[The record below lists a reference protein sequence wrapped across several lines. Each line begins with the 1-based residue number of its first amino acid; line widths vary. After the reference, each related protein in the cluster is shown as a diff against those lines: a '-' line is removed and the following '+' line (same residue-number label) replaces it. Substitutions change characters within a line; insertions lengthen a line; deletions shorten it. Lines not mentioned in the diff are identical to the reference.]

1 MVIRSC
7 LLLATALLLLS
18 APMAAAQDGE
28 PEVDCQNAQAQ
39 IEMNIC
45 AGRDYEAADEELN
58 AAYKVTMAAA
68 RKMDEQA
75 REMGEHYVGAVD
87 ALKRAQR
94 AWIGYR
100 DGQCELAGFEARG
113 GSMEPMLV
121 SGCLADL
128 TRKRTAELKAVSEF
142 SGN

>member
-1 MVIRSC
+1 MAIRSRF
-7 LLLATALLLLS
+7 LLVAASVLLS
-18 APMAAAQDGE
+18 APLAMAQDGE
-28 PEVDCQNAQAQ
+28 PEVDCENAQAQ

-45 AGRDYEAADEELN
+45 AGRDYQAADVELN
-58 AAYKVTMAAA
+58 AAYKATMAAA
-68 RKMDEQA
+68 RRMDEQA

>member
-1 MVIRSC
+1 MTLFHRI
-7 LLLATALLLLS
+7 LLASGLLVVSAVPATA
-18 APMAAAQDGE
+18 QEGE
-28 PEVDCQNAQAQ
+28 PEIDCGNAMAQ
-39 IEMNIC
+39 VEMNIC
-45 AGRDYEAADEELN
+45 ADRDYQVADAELN
-58 AAYKVTMAAA
+58 AAYKKAVAAA
-68 RKMDEQA
+68 RVMDEEA
-75 REMGEHYVGAVD
+75 KVMGEHYVGAVD

-128 TRKRTAELKAVSEF
+128 TRKRTAELKTVYEP

>member
-1 MVIRSC
+1 MAFPHR
-7 LLLATALLLLS
+7 ALFAVAALFLS
-18 APMAAAQDGE
+18 ASLASAQVGE
-28 PEVDCQNAQAQ
+28 PEVDCDNAMAQ

-45 AGRDYEAADEELN
+45 ANRDYEAADTELN
-58 AAYKVTMAAA
+58 TIYKKAMAAA
-68 RKMDEQA
+68 QNMDVQA
-75 REMGEHYVGAVD
+75 KEMGEHYVGAVD

-94 AWIGYR
+94 SWIGYR

-128 TRKRTAELKAVSEF
+128 TRKRTTELKTVYEQE
-142 SGN
+142 N

>member
-7 LLLATALLLLS
+7 LLLATALVLLS
-18 APMAAAQDGE
+18 ALMAAAQDGE

>member
-7 LLLATALLLLS
+7 LLLAIALLLLS
-18 APMAAAQDGE
+18 APIAAAQDGE

>member
-1 MVIRSC
+1 MRPLRLCSFLVLI
-7 LLLATALLLLS
+7 LS
-18 APMAAAQDGE
+18 FCGFAVAQE
-28 PEVDCQNAQAQ
+28 PEVDCENQMTQ

-45 AGRDYEAADEELN
+45 ASRDFEAADVELN
-58 AAYKVTMAAA
+58 ATYKEAMAAM
-68 RKMDEQA
+68 RDTDK
-75 REMGEHYVGAVD
+75 EMAEIAEHYVGAVE
-87 ALKRAQR
+87 ALKKAQR

-128 TRKRTAELKAVSEF
+128 TRKRTAELKALYQPSE
-142 SGN
+142 N

>member
-1 MVIRSC
+1 M
-7 LLLATALLLLS
+7 ALSHHALFAVAALFLS
-18 APMAAAQDGE
+18 ASFASAQDGE
-28 PEVDCQNAQAQ
+28 PEVDCDNATAQ

-45 AGRDYEAADEELN
+45 AGRDYQAADTELN
-58 AAYKVTMAAA
+58 AVYKKAMAAA
-68 RKMDEQA
+68 HEMDVQA
-75 REMGEHYVGAVD
+75 KEMGEHYVGAVD

-94 AWIGYR
+94 SWIGYR

-128 TRKRTAELKAVSEF
+128 TRKRTAELKTVYEQE
-142 SGN
+142 N

>member
-1 MVIRSC
+1 
-7 LLLATALLLLS
+7 
-18 APMAAAQDGE
+18 MAAAQDGE

>member
-1 MVIRSC
+1 MVRAAR
-7 LLLATALLLLS
+7 LLPAAAVLLLS
-18 APMAAAQDGE
+18 LPSLAQEE
-28 PEVDCQNAQAQ
+28 PEVDCGNAMAQ
-39 IEMNIC
+39 IELNIC
-45 AGRDYEAADEELN
+45 ADRDYQAADAELN
-58 AAYKVTMAAA
+58 AAYGQAMAAA
-68 RKMDEQA
+68 REMDDSV
-75 REMGEHYVGAVD
+75 RDMGEQYVGAAD

-128 TRKRTAELKAVSEF
+128 TRKRTAELKALFTEED
-142 SGN
+142 